1 MLRILFVL
9 CLIVT
14 LVSRA
19 LFVLHLILFAR
30 FTSASRAIF
39 VSFECFVSVACSVCI
54 VFDCYVGSARFQ
66 YHPWLCSTLYDL
78 CWHINVAHFL
88 NHV

>member
-1 MLRILFVL
+1 MFDCYVSVARSLCFAFDSLLLDLRQ
-9 CLIVT
+9 C
-14 LVSRA
+14 RA
-19 LFVLHLILFAR
+19 LSLFR
-30 FTSASRAIF
+30 LN
-39 VSFECFVSVACSVCI
+39 VCVSVACSVCI

>member
-1 MLRILFVL
+1 MFDCYVSVARSL
-9 CLIVT
+9 CFAFDSL
-14 LVSRA
+14 
-19 LFVLHLILFAR
+19 AR
-30 FTSASRAIF
+30 FTSVSRAIF

-78 CWHINVAHFL
+78 CWHINVAHFM